1 MEKERKRDIGLM
13 RYAAIS
19 PIIAGVPDEYVSMN
33 DFFRKTAEKGILHPD
48 GTIRFYSPNTLAKWY
63 QAYRHDGFEGLEP
76 SDRSDMGHSRKIDG
90 DIAERVKYM
99 KEKYPRLPATAIYRQ
114 LIDDGII
121 IEGDISESTISRFV
135 RLLDICE
142 KEEKDEMRR
151 YERPHINEAWYGD
164 SSVGPYIKTED
175 GKKHKVYI
183 IALIDDAS
191 RFVIGIG
198 AFFND
203 NFVNMMSVLKSA
215 VSKYGCPYILSF
227 DNGST
232 YRNKQMEL
240 LAARIGVNLH
250 YCKPYTPTQKSKIE
264 RWFRTL
270 KDHWL
275 ASIDYGDYHSIDEI
289 RASLYEYVNRYNSTV
304 HSSLHGKTPQERF
317 FMEPQKIRRLSQEAI
332 DRSFLLEM
340 TRKVSADCVISVS
353 NTEYE
358 VDYRFAGKKIDLRYT
373 PGMEEI
379 FVVEE
384 DGSLT
389 KIEALNKH
397 DNAKVKRKVR
407 LSEGGE

>member
-1 MEKERKRDIGLM
+1 MEKDKKRDIGLM
-13 RYAAIS
+13 RYGAIS
-19 PIIAGVPDEYVSMN
+19 PIIAGVPDSYASMN
-33 DFFRKTAEKGILHPD
+33 DFFSKTAEKGILHPD
-48 GTIRFYSPNTLAKWY
+48 GTVRFYSPKTLAKWY
-63 QAYRHDGFEGLEP
+63 QTYRREGFEGLEP
-76 SDRSDMGHSRKIDG
+76 SDRSDIGRSRKID
-90 DIAERVKYM
+90 DEIAEQVKYL
-99 KEKYPRLPATAIYRQ
+99 KGKYPRLPSTAIYRR
-114 LIDDGII
+114 LIDDGTIN
-121 IEGDISESTISRFV
+121 EGDVSESTISRFV
-135 RLLDICE
+135 RSLGIHE

-164 SSVGPYIKTED
+164 SSVGPYIKMED

-191 RFVIGIG
+191 RFIVGIG

-215 VSKYGCPYILSF
+215 VSKYGCPYVLSF

-240 LAARIGVNLH
+240 LAARIGTNLH

-264 RWFRTL
+264 RWFRTM
-270 KDHWL
+270 KDHWM
-275 ASIDYGDYHSIDEI
+275 ASIDYRDYRSIDEI
-289 RASLYEYVNRYNSTV
+289 RASLYEYVNKYNSTI

-340 TRKVSADCVISVS
+340 TRKVSADCVISIN

-358 VDYRFAGKKIDLRYT
+358 VDYKFANKRIVLRYT

-379 FVVEE
+379 FVVDG
-384 DGSLT
+384 DGSLAR
-389 KIEALNKH
+389 ISPLDKH
-397 DNAKVKRKVR
+397 GNAKARRRVR

>member
-1 MEKERKRDIGLM
+1 
-13 RYAAIS
+13 
-19 PIIAGVPDEYVSMN
+19 
-33 DFFRKTAEKGILHPD
+33 
-48 GTIRFYSPNTLAKWY
+48 
-63 QAYRHDGFEGLEP
+63 
-76 SDRSDMGHSRKIDG
+76 
-90 DIAERVKYM
+90 
-99 KEKYPRLPATAIYRQ
+99 
-114 LIDDGII
+114 
-121 IEGDISESTISRFV
+121 
-135 RLLDICE
+135 
-142 KEEKDEMRR
+142 
-151 YERPHINEAWYGD
+151 
-164 SSVGPYIKTED
+164 
-175 GKKHKVYI
+175 
-183 IALIDDAS
+183 
-191 RFVIGIG
+191 
-198 AFFND
+198 
-203 NFVNMMSVLKSA
+203 
-215 VSKYGCPYILSF
+215 
-227 DNGST
+227 
-232 YRNKQMEL
+232 MEL

-317 FMEPQKIRRLSQEAI
+317 FMEPQKIRRLSQEVI
-332 DRSFLLEM
+332 ERSFLLEM

-358 VDYRFAGKKIDLRYT
+358 VDFRFAGRKIDLRYT

-379 FVVEE
+379 FVVEK